1 MDLYPILGDYLTAIP
16 TLRDWPELH
25 EFLRKVI
32 ASKPRHWRLSAR
44 ACQAAGGTLAQALPA
59 MASMAA
65 LFLNIVLIDD
75 MLDHDPKG
83 QHHRWGHGA
92 TANIASALQA
102 AGYEAIT
109 RSTLPAPTQAQIF
122 LHLNQ
127 LLLQTTLGQ
136 YWDSQNPADEEGYWR
151 VVRTKSSP
159 YFATSLVVGVLVAGA
174 SAEVAAQVGELG
186 ALYGEMI
193 QINDDLSDVMET
205 PANVDWLQGRYP
217 LPILFASLVPHPER
231 ARFLELRSRA
241 HEAAAL
247 IEAQEILI
255 RCGAMSYGVDQ
266 LLRRHRRGQA
276 LLQQMPLAD
285 PTPLQELL
293 DEVSAPAQRLLAQIA
308 PPQG

>member
-1 MDLYPILGDYLTAIP
+1 MDLYSTLWDYLGEMP

-25 EFLRKVI
+25 EFLGKVI
-32 ASKPRHWRLSAR
+32 ASKPRHWRLGAR
-44 ACQAAGGTLAQALPA
+44 ACQAAGGTVEQALPA
-59 MASMAA
+59 VASMAA

-109 RSTLPAPTQAQIF
+109 RSALPAHTQAQIF
-122 LHLNQ
+122 PRLNQ
-127 LLLQTTLGQ
+127 LMLQTTLGQ
-136 YWDSQNPADEEGYWR
+136 YWDGQNSCDEESYWR
-151 VVRTKSSP
+151 VTRTKSSP

-174 SAEVAAQVGELG
+174 SPEVAEHVGEIG

-217 LPILFASLVPHPER
+217 LPILFATLVPHPER
-231 ARFLELRSRA
+231 DHFLDVRSRCLLYTSD
-241 HEAAAL
+241 AA
-247 IEAQEILI
+247 
-255 RCGAMSYGVDQ
+255 D
-266 LLRRHRRGQA
+266 
-276 LLQQMPLAD
+276 D
-285 PTPLQELL
+285 
-293 DEVSAPAQRLLAQIA
+293 
-308 PPQG
+308 